1 MAATHLGRWWRRLA
15 EFQTEHQKWGGKAT
29 EFECGLVVGTR
40 QTGLSVYWHFSHWHK
55 HLWGLHRK
63 AWKRK
68 RKSIQLCGQKCLV
81 DARGYQRT
89 GSLVGEDR
97 KGKSNSNNHWFQPR
111 SAHRSNLEEVPQV
124 PNTSKVYLRKWR
136 ERVCHRVFVELE
148 SLSIEEGRVE
158 LQHIR
163 CWYFTPLTSRRQKC
177 VLATCNENFH
187 ICNLPK
193 ALEHSFNLVLI
204 ARCASVTRI

>member
-1 MAATHLGRWWRRLA
+1 MGRKGDWIWMWPGCWY
-15 EFQTEHQKWGGKAT
+15 QTNWP
-29 EFECGLVVGTR
+29 ECLLT
-40 QTGLSVYWHFSHWHK
+40 FSHWHK
-55 HLWGLHRK
+55 HLWGE
-63 AWKRK
+63 
-68 RKSIQLCGQKCLV
+68 KSIQLCGQKCLV

-89 GSLVGEDR
+89 GSLVGEDM

-124 PNTSKVYLRKWR
+124 PNTSKVYLRKWP

-148 SLSIEEGRVE
+148 SLSIKEGRVE

-177 VLATCNENFH
+177 VLATCNESFH
-187 ICNLPK
+187 ICNLSK
-193 ALEHSFNLVLI
+193 ALQDSFNLVLF
-204 ARCASVTRI
+204 ARCTSGTRI